1 MSDSRKAEPAAISQR
16 RVQRFASASQRDAGA
31 PRLRWIAVLC
41 AVALQLSPARAA
53 EPTAYRVA
61 PGDRIGITVFGQAD
75 MSGETMIDASYS
87 IAVPLLGA
95 VSVRGLTLKEIEQ
108 RIAKN
113 LADGYLQKP
122 VVSVRLT
129 EPRPIYVVGD
139 VRTAGVYPYRYGVSV
154 LGAVALAG
162 GFAVPEE
169 QARAALRTDFVQADE
184 RVKSLEATRLTLA
197 ARRIRLEAQRD
208 GRTPDFGTLESG
220 RGSDEFVAQLKA
232 SETQLHLF
240 QTAALQQQ
248 IEMLQ
253 QQEPK
258 LLENKRFVQEQLN
271 AEKRQLELIQ
281 QHLVDYNALLS
292 SGLARRYTGIEL
304 QREEARNRGN
314 IARFNAE
321 MSNIGLAQGELGLRI
336 REAKEAFQRRVWSEM
351 QDGMQRLAELDAA
364 LPAARLTRELR
375 LRQVG
380 FAEEAGGPPRRSLF
394 VTRQNDQRSETFPIA
409 EGALLEP
416 GDILRVERQREADPG
431 LPPTAAAIR

>member
-1 MSDSRKAEPAAISQR
+1 MSVSPKIDLAAVPQP
-16 RVQRFASASQRDAGA
+16 FATVPLRSKA
-31 PRLRWIAVLC
+31 PRLPWLAALC
-41 AVALQLSPARAA
+41 AIALQASPAAAA
-53 EPTAYRVA
+53 EAAAYRVA
-61 PGDRIGITVFGQAD
+61 PGDKIGITVFGQAD

-87 IAVPLLGA
+87 VAVPLVGS

-108 RIAKN
+108 RIAKS
-113 LADGYLQKP
+113 LSEGYLQRP

-139 VRTAGVYPYRYGVSV
+139 VRTAGSYPYRYGVSV
-154 LGAVALAG
+154 IGAVALAG

-169 QARAALRTDFVQADE
+169 QARATLRADFVQADE
-184 RVKSLEATRLTLA
+184 RVRTLEATRLTLT

-208 GRTPDFGTLESG
+208 GRDPDFSSLEAG
-220 RGSDEFVAQLKA
+220 RGSQELLAQVKA
-232 SETQLHLF
+232 SEAQLHAF
-240 QTAALQQQ
+240 QTSALKQQ

-271 AEKRQLELIQ
+271 AENRQLELIQ
-281 QHLVDYNALLS
+281 QHLVDYNALLK

-321 MSNIGLAQGELGLRI
+321 MSNIGLAVGELGLRI
-336 REAKEAFQRRVWSEM
+336 REAREAFQRRVWTEM
-351 QDGMQRLAELDAA
+351 QDGLQRLAELDAT

-380 FAEEAGGPPRRSLF
+380 FVEEVGGVPRRSLF
-394 VTRQNDQRSETFPIA
+394 VTRQIDDRSETFPIL

-416 GDILRVERQREADPG
+416 GDILRVERQREAEPG
-431 LPPTAAAIR
+431 IAPTATAMR

>member
-1 MSDSRKAEPAAISQR
+1 MPARQTSEPQ
-16 RVQRFASASQRDAGA
+16 
-31 PRLRWIAVLC
+31 
-41 AVALQLSPARAA
+41 ALTPSPARAVRAPAATVRLSWLAGLCVLALPLLPAAAA
-53 EPTAYRVA
+53 EQNAYRVA

-75 MSGETMIDASYS
+75 MSGDTMINSSYS
-87 IAVPLLGA
+87 IAVPLVGS
-95 VSVRGLTLKEIEQ
+95 VSVRGLTLREIEQ
-108 RIAKN
+108 RVAKS
-113 LADGYLQKP
+113 LADGYLQNP

-139 VRTAGVYPYRYGVSV
+139 VRTAGVYPYRHGVSV

-162 GFAVPEE
+162 GFGVPEE
-169 QARAALRTDFVQADE
+169 QVRAALRTDFVQADE
-184 RVKSLEATRLTLA
+184 RVRALETTRLTLT

-208 GRTPDFGTLESG
+208 GRSPDFSSLAAG
-220 RGSDEFVAQLKA
+220 RGSEEFVTQLKA
-232 SETQLHLF
+232 SETELHNF
-240 QTAALQQQ
+240 QTSALQQQ

-258 LLENKRFVQEQLN
+258 LQDNKRFVQDQLN

-314 IARFNAE
+314 IARFNADIS
-321 MSNIGLAQGELGLRI
+321 SNGLALGELSLRI
-336 REAKEAFQRRVWSEM
+336 REAREAFQRRVWSEM
-351 QDGMQRLAELDAA
+351 QDVVQRLAETDAA

-380 FAEEAGGPPRRSLF
+380 LAEETAGPPKRSLF
-394 VTRQNDQRSETFPIA
+394 VTRQTEQRSETFPVV

-416 GDILRVERQREADPG
+416 GDILRVERQRPPEPD
-431 LPPTAAAIR
+431 LPPTAAAMR

>member
-1 MSDSRKAEPAAISQR
+1 MSVSPKIELAAKSQS
-16 RVQRFASASQRDAGA
+16 SAQAPRIGAGTLRLPWLAALCTIALQVSPAGA
-31 PRLRWIAVLC
+31 
-41 AVALQLSPARAA
+41 A
-53 EPTAYRVA
+53 EATAYRVA

-75 MSGETMIDASYS
+75 MSGETMIDATYN
-87 IAVPLLGA
+87 IAVPLVGA

-108 RIAKN
+108 RVAKS
-113 LADGYLQKP
+113 LADGYLQQP

-139 VRTAGVYPYRYGVSV
+139 VRTAGVYPYRHGVSV

-162 GFAVPEE
+162 GFAVSEE
-169 QARAALRTDFVQADE
+169 QARAALRNDFIQADE
-184 RVKSLEATRLTLA
+184 RVRALETTRLTLT

-208 GRTPDFGTLESG
+208 GRTPDFNSLEGG
-220 RGSDEFVAQLKA
+220 RGSDEFVMQLKTSEAQLHA
-232 SETQLHLF
+232 F
-240 QTAALQQQ
+240 QNLALQQQ

-258 LLENKRFVQEQLN
+258 LLENRRFVQEQLN

-336 REAKEAFQRRVWSEM
+336 REAREAFQRRVWTEM
-351 QDGMQRLAELDAA
+351 QDSMQRLAELDAS

-394 VTRQNDQRSETFPIA
+394 VTRQIDQRSETFPIV

-416 GDILRVERQREADPG
+416 GDILRVERQREAEAG
-431 LPPTAAAIR
+431 LPPTAAAMR

>member
-1 MSDSRKAEPAAISQR
+1 MSVSQKIALVARPRTSGCNPQPRGGSRRLSWLAAFCAITLQTSP
-16 RVQRFASASQRDAGA
+16 AGA
-31 PRLRWIAVLC
+31 
-41 AVALQLSPARAA
+41 A
-53 EPTAYRVA
+53 EATAYRVA

-75 MSGETMIDASYS
+75 MSGETMIDATHS
-87 IAVPLLGA
+87 IAVPLVGS

-108 RIAKN
+108 RVAKS
-113 LADGYLQKP
+113 LADGFLQSP

-208 GRTPDFGTLESG
+208 GRTPDFSSLESG
-220 RGSDEFVAQLKA
+220 RGSDEFVSQLKA
-232 SETQLHLF
+232 GETQLHAF
-240 QTAALQQQ
+240 QSSALQQQ

-258 LLENKRFVQEQLN
+258 LLDNKRYVQEQLN
-271 AEKRQLELIQ
+271 SEKRQLELIQ

-321 MSNIGLAQGELGLRI
+321 MSNIALAQGELGLRI
-336 REAKEAFQRRVWSEM
+336 REVQEAFQRRVWTEM
-351 QDGMQRLAELDAA
+351 QDSVQRLAELDAA

-380 FAEEAGGPPRRSLF
+380 FAEETAGPPRRSLF
-394 VTRQNDQRSETFPIA
+394 VTRQIDQRSETFAVA
-409 EGALLEP
+409 EGAPLEP
-416 GDILRVERQREADPG
+416 GDILRVERQRDPEPG
-431 LPPTAAAIR
+431 VAPTAAAMR

>member
-1 MSDSRKAEPAAISQR
+1 MSVCQQIAPP
-16 RVQRFASASQRDAGA
+16 VVPGA
-31 PRLRWIAVLC
+31 PGRDPRTHRGMGQRTWLAAFCVI
-41 AVALQLSPARAA
+41 ALQASPLKAA

-108 RIAKN
+108 RLTKN

-129 EPRPIYVVGD
+129 EPRPIYIVGD

-208 GRTPDFGTLESG
+208 GRNPDFDSLESG

-232 SETQLHLF
+232 GEAQLHAF
-240 QTAALQQQ
+240 QTSALQQQ
-248 IEMLQ
+248 VEMLQ
-253 QQEPK
+253 QQEPR

-321 MSNIGLAQGELGLRI
+321 MSNIALAQGELSLRV
-336 REAKEAFQRRVWSEM
+336 REAREAFQRRVWTEM
-351 QDGMQRLAELDAA
+351 QDAVQRLAELDAA

-380 FAEEAGGPPRRSLF
+380 FAEGTSGPPRRSLF
-394 VTRQNDQRSETFPIA
+394 VTRQTEQGSETSPIA

-416 GDILRVERQREADPG
+416 GDILRVERQREAESG
-431 LPPTAAAIR
+431 QPPTAAAMR